1 MVTFKLNPGAEGGRG
16 RREREG
22 ERRMEEKEKERK
34 FFPEGGKREQ
44 KKKWQEV
51 GESSE

>member
-22 ERRMEEKEKERK
+22 ERRMEESELRK
-34 FFPEGGKREQ
+34 IRAWLGIGIKLGA
-44 KKKWQEV
+44 KT
-51 GESSE
+51 